1 MGFLPACCAMNRS
14 SGHTRNYKVHAF
26 IAGLLLVCPSVF
38 AGDGARVAVD
48 LVPDKYTKTV

>member
-1 MGFLPACCAMNRS
+1 MNRS